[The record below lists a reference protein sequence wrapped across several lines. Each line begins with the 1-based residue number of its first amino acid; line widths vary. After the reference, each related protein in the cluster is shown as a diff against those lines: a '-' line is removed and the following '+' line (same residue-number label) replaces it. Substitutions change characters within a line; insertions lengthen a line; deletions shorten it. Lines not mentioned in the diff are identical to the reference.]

1 MITSRTLVEALQQQ
15 SRKDRSITFIEA
27 KDKEIT
33 RSFAE
38 LYTRSMTRLYALQQ
52 RGLIVGDE
60 CIVFLR
66 SNEEFVEVFWACI
79 LGGIIPVP
87 IAVGISD
94 AHRAKLFSVF
104 ATLERPYLCAS
115 GEDSE
120 RLKEYAEKNELT
132 GAYQTIEKRTLLNL
146 ETDPS
151 EKANNNGRGS
161 THTPEPDDL
170 AFIQFSSGSTSAP
183 KGVMLSHRNI
193 MTNLDAIARGAA
205 YTEEDISFSWMPL
218 THDMGL
224 IGFHLNM
231 IAMGMSQC
239 LMATD
244 LFSRRPLLWL
254 KKVSDKKATVLCSP
268 NFGYKHFLK
277 AQKKKP
283 LESIDLSRVRLIYNG
298 AEPISIDLCDSFL
311 NTMKPYGL
319 KRETMFTVYGMAE
332 ATLAVSFPVPGEI
345 FRALHVDRHSLKLG
359 QQVKLTTESDSDAL
373 SFAIVGRGVNECN
386 IRIADADKVLEHGC
400 VGNIQI
406 NGASVTQG
414 YYNNVDATAEALFP
428 GGWLDTGDL
437 GFIYNDE
444 LIITGR
450 AKDIIFSNGLN
461 YYPHDLESL
470 LQRIDQLELGKTVV
484 YGVWNE
490 ALGRDELLVF
500 ILYRGDVSD
509 FLPLA
514 AHVSRLLNEQSGLET
529 DHVIP
534 VNRIPKTTSGKV
546 QRRLLGDAYSN
557 GEYSEVL
564 STIDA
569 LSNPLSILG
578 EEDLTTLE
586 RELKVI
592 CDEILEE
599 GSLGRQDNFFDAG
612 ISSLMLAEIHQKIDE
627 RYPDKVD
634 VVDLFD
640 YQTIEDLAEFMLA
653 KI

>member
-15 SRKDRSITFIEA
+15 SRQDRSITFIEA
-27 KDKEIT
+27 RDNEVT

-38 LYTRSMTRLYALQQ
+38 LHDRSITRLYALQQ
-52 RGLIVGDE
+52 RGMTAGDE

-79 LGGIIPVP
+79 LGGIVPIP

-94 AHRAKLFSVF
+94 EHRSKLFNVF
-104 ATLERPYLCAS
+104 TTLEKPFLCAS
-115 GEDSE
+115 SEDSD
-120 RLKEYAEKNELT
+120 RLREYAEKNSL
-132 GAYQTIEKRTLLNL
+132 ADLFQSIEEKTLLNS
-146 ETDPS
+146 ETDPLS
-151 EKANNNGRGS
+151 KENKNQSGS
-161 THTPEPDDL
+161 THTPAPDDL
-170 AFIQFSSGSTSAP
+170 AFIQFSSGSTSTP

-205 YTEEDISFSWMPL
+205 YTDEDISFSWMPL

-283 LESIDLSRVRLIYNG
+283 LESIDLSAVRLIYNG
-298 AEPISIDLCDSFL
+298 AEPISIDLCDNFL

-332 ATLAVSFPVPGEI
+332 ATLAVSFPAPGEN
-345 FRALHVDRHSLKLG
+345 FRAVHVDRNSLVLG
-359 QQVKLTTESDSDAL
+359 QPVKFTDESNSNAL
-373 SFAIVGRGVNECN
+373 SFAIVGKGVNECN
-386 IRIADADKVLEHGC
+386 IRIADGDRELEHGC

-406 NGASVTQG
+406 SGASVTSG
-414 YYNNVDATAEALFP
+414 YYNNSAATEEVMFP

-437 GFIYNDE
+437 GFIYQGE

-450 AKDIIFSNGLN
+450 AKDIIFFNGLN
-461 YYPHDLESL
+461 YYPHDLEGL
-470 LQRIDQLELGKTVV
+470 LQQIENLELGKTVV
-484 YGVWNE
+484 FGVWNE
-490 ALGRDELLVF
+490 SLERDELLVF
-500 ILYRGDVSD
+500 ILHRGDLSK
-509 FLPLA
+509 FLLLA
-514 AHVSRLLNEQSGLET
+514 AQVSRVLNEQSGLDA

-546 QRRLLGDAYSN
+546 QRRLLGDAYQN
-557 GEYSEVL
+557 GEYNEVL
-564 STIDA
+564 THLDA
-569 LSNPLSILG
+569 LANPQATNDAA
-578 EEDLTTLE
+578 DLTPME
-586 RELKVI
+586 RELKSI
-592 CDEILEE
+592 CDNVLEK

-612 ISSLMLAEIHQKIDE
+612 ISSLMLAEIHQQIDE

-640 YQTIEDLAEFMLA
+640 YQTIEDLAEFMLS
-653 KI
+653 KE